1 MGTKERLMW
10 ILITIFLIS
19 LIFISL
25 IVGEL
30 GVDIPFVE
38 AKSGG
43 YNSMMKVFKEAYSKV
58 MDRYVDVDKLDTEE
72 LFYGAIDGMVASL
85 GDPHSQFYTPD
96 EFKEMNEDIEGKF
109 AGIGAYIIN
118 RDDRVQ
124 IASPIEGTPA
134 FEAGIKSN
142 DIIVEINGESA
153 EGMSTFEASNKIK
166 GEPGTEVTL
175 TIKRPGKKDTLTFT
189 ITRAIIEIPT
199 VKYKMITN
207 EIGYI
212 ELISFSHTAPTSI
225 KDAISEM
232 KEEGMEKL
240 IIDIRS
246 NPGGTLSAGKEI
258 TDIFLDKGKIVY
270 TVGRNDEILQTFKAK
285 EEDTD
290 ELDIP
295 LIILQDDYS
304 ASASEILAGALK
316 DTQRALIIGKTSY
329 GKGSVQ
335 SFMPLKEKLMDRT
348 LGIKITIAHW
358 YTPSGKQIDRQGIEP
373 HITIEESE
381 DEYTERIFYENK
393 LYEENYL
400 QKFIKEHKDFT
411 RDDVDR
417 FKKELENKH
426 IYIDTDRLGHLLM
439 EEKNRYETGLVLDT
453 EYDKVL
459 KKAIS
464 TFQKGEYEQKEILS
478 FD

>member
-10 ILITIFLIS
+10 ILITIFLIT

-25 IVGEL
+25 IISDTG
-30 GVDIPFVE
+30 ISMPFVR
-38 AKSGG
+38 AKSGE
-43 YNSMMKVFKEAYSKV
+43 YNDMMKVFKEAYSKV

-72 LFYGAIDGMVASL
+72 LFYGSIDGMVASL
-85 GDPHSQFYTPD
+85 DDPHSQFYTPD

-118 RDDRVQ
+118 RNDQVQ

-134 FEAGIKSN
+134 FEAGIKAN
-142 DIIVEINGESA
+142 DIIIEINGESA
-153 EGMSTFEASNKIK
+153 DGISTFEASNRIK

-175 TIKRPGKKDTLTFT
+175 TIKRPGKKDTITFT

-199 VKYKMITN
+199 VKHKMITDD
-207 EIGYI
+207 IGYI
-212 ELISFSHTAPTSI
+212 ELISFSHTAPKSI
-225 KDAISEM
+225 KDAISKM
-232 KEEGMEKL
+232 KKEGMKKL

-258 TDIFLDKGKIVY
+258 ADLFLDKGKIVY

-285 EEDTD
+285 EEETD

-295 LIILQDDYS
+295 LIILQNEYS
-304 ASASEILAGALK
+304 ASASEILTGALK

-358 YTPSGKQIDRQGIEP
+358 YTPSGKQIDGQGIEP
-373 HITIEESE
+373 HITIEENE
-381 DEYTERIFYENK
+381 DEYVERVFYENK
-393 LYEENYL
+393 LYEGNYL
-400 QKFIKEHKDFT
+400 QEFIQNHKDFT
-411 RDDVDR
+411 RDDVKK
-417 FKKELENKH
+417 FKKELENEH
-426 IYIDTDRLGHLLM
+426 IYIETDRLGSLLM
-439 EEKNRYETGLVLDT
+439 EEKNRYETGLILDT
-453 EYDKVL
+453 EYDKIL

-464 TFQKGEYEQKEILS
+464 TFQNGEYEQKEILS